1 MKTLIQVATGMSLWV
16 FPDEIVLDVNN
27 ENTEV
32 QTPDGLLIIRDC
44 NASNC
49 KLVRGVTPPED
60 WIGRKYLYDA
70 GAWTLN
76 PDWVDPTQPA

>member
-1 MKTLIQVATGMSLWV
+1 MKTLIQNATGLSLWV
-16 FPDEIVLDVNN
+16 FPDETAITVNN
-27 ENTEV
+27 DNTEV
-32 QTPDGLLIIRDC
+32 QTSDGLLVIHDC

-49 KLVRGVTPPED
+49 TLARSVTPPED

-76 PDWVDPTQPA
+76 PDWVDPRSPA